1 MHACSCGMSYEVHQT
16 VFETREEREA
26 EGRPVDPKWMQDQ
39 NMVAGMGGLTQG
51 FSDLADGEDRAQ
63 LMNPQN
69 IIGNLKEAE
78 MIGQSSQM
86 NAITAK
92 P

>member
-1 MHACSCGMSYEVHQT
+1 MSYEVHQT

-51 FSDLADGEDRAQ
+51 YSDLADGEDRAQ